1 MENRRAEHPSPPS
14 DPDADLYLPP
24 GACCPRGGP
33 GPASGR
39 EKGCHPLGCGK
50 HAALASGPQSVSS
63 TLYPVLTTFTWE
75 RNACERALGLT
86 PYALSP
92 GTSGVFPSPSVK
104 RAQVTKANGE
114 DRLGAGEHS
123 RQSRAEVP

>member
-1 MENRRAEHPSPPS
+1 M
-14 DPDADLYLPP
+14 
-24 GACCPRGGP
+24 
-33 GPASGR
+33 
-39 EKGCHPLGCGK
+39 
-50 HAALASGPQSVSS
+50 SS

-86 PYALSP
+86 HYALSP
-92 GTSGVFPSPSVK
+92 GTSRAFPSPSVK

-114 DRLGAGEHS
+114 DLGAGEHS